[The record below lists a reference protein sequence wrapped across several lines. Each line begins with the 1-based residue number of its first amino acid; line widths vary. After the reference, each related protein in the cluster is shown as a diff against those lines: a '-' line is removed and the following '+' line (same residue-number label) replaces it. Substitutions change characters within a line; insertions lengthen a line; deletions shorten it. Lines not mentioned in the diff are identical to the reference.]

1 MIKYTNKDMN
11 PVKNQIERIDTKLE
25 EQRDQLNITR
35 DLKYINNEIIS
46 KQADGNYT
54 KWSDILKA
62 VSVIGLTKQQY
73 ISYWKNKYKD
83 TPYCDEIVK
92 CCIDKLTDGL
102 TDREVMIKMILKS
115 KDFESEKS
123 KAIKALR
130 GDSNCIKIQ
139 NQKQLKQVVNT

>member
-1 MIKYTNKDMN
+1 MN

-25 EQRDQLNITR
+25 EQRDQLNIVR

-54 KWSDILKA
+54 KWSDILKT

-92 CCIDKLTDGL
+92 CCIDKLTNGL
-102 TDREVMIKMILKS
+102 TDKEVMIKMILKS
-115 KDFESEKS
+115 RDFESEKS

-130 GDSNCIKIQ
+130 GDNNCIKIQ

>member
-54 KWSDILKA
+54 KWSDILKT

-92 CCIDKLTDGL
+92 CCIDKLTNGL
-102 TDREVMIKMILKS
+102 TDKEVMIKMILKS
-115 KDFESEKS
+115 RDFESEKS

-130 GDSNCIKIQ
+130 GDNNCIKIQ

>member
-115 KDFESEKS
+115 KDFESEKL
-123 KAIKALR
+123 KAIKELR
-130 GDSNCIKIQ
+130 GDNNCIKIPS
-139 NQKQLKQVVNT
+139 QKQLKQVVNT